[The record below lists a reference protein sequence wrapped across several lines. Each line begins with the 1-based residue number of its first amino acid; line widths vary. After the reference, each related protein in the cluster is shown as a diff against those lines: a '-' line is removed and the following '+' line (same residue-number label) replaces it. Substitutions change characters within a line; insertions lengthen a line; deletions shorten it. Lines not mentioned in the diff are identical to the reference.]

1 MTRTNN
7 FIVPALV
14 LSAFLPLAAESTGRI
29 AGKVTNKAGQPIAG
43 ARITVKRL
51 DINWTKTFETDSKGN
66 YFYAGLAPKEYDL
79 TCVAEGYVNHLEKPK
94 IPLAETLTLNIEMT
108 RPGEFKGGAGQV
120 AQPVDEGAK
129 LENEGLNLFNEN
141 LELYQQGRFAEAMGP
156 FETAYASLKN
166 SLEKTTDEMAKAELK
181 PKVELVERIL
191 GLTYYQVG
199 KKDEAEPLLLKAIE
213 RKADDQN
220 VIVGLVEIYAAR
232 KDAVNEAK
240 YRAMLEKLTGPNPD
254 ITYNRAVE
262 AFNAGKNKE
271 ARDQVDATLRINPK
285 HAEAHY
291 LLALLDLGD
300 GHMAP
305 ARAALLKYLELAPNG
320 KKVGEVKEILKG
332 IPK

>member
-1 MTRTNN
+1 MTRTIN

-14 LSAFLPLAAESTGRI
+14 LSAFLPVAAESTGRI
-29 AGKVTNKAGQPIAG
+29 AGKVTNKAGQPVAG
-43 ARITVKRL
+43 AKITLKRL
-51 DINWTKTFETDSKGN
+51 DITWTKTIETDAKGT
-66 YFYAGLAPKEYDL
+66 YFYAGLAPKDFDL
-79 TCVAEGYVNHLEKPK
+79 TCVADGYVTHLEKVK
-94 IPLAETLTLNIEMT
+94 IPLADTFTLNMELT
-108 RPGEFKGGAGQV
+108 KPGEMKATPGQT

-141 LELYQQGRFAEAMGP
+141 LALYQEGRFAEAMGP
-156 FETAYASLKN
+156 FESAYQSLKN
-166 SLEKTTDEMAKAELK
+166 SLDKTTDATAKAELQ
-181 PKVELVERIL
+181 PKYDLVERIL

-199 KKDEAEPLLLKAIE
+199 KKDQAEPLLLKAVA

-220 VIVGLVEIYAAR
+220 AIIALVEIYVAK
-232 KDAVNEAK
+232 KDAANEAK
-240 YRAMLEKLTGPNPD
+240 YREMLEKLTGPNPD

-262 AFNAGKNKE
+262 AFNAGKNSE
-271 ARDQVDATLRINPK
+271 ARHQVDATLRINPK

-305 ARAALLKYLELAPNG
+305 ARVALLKYLELAPNG